1 MCFDLRRATFEPLG
15 ALKVGGVPPAPCKKG
30 PARGL
35 RIARGEGR
43 QEEREKSKYL
53 VKNGLIQVYPTW
65 HGSRM
70 SEGMNLH
77 NALGFALLGLV
88 MKVLP
93 LLFPSLIE
101 AGGPEGTR
109 ALWLLVM
116 SWVMWSLTTWGV
128 VTVVL
133 ASGVHRVLG
142 VWVFGTEASRLERR
156 REVSA
161 AGARTA
167 RVAGGL
173 QT

>member
-1 MCFDLRRATFEPLG
+1 M
-15 ALKVGGVPPAPCKKG
+15 VQPA
-30 PARGL
+30 
-35 RIARGEGR
+35 
-43 QEEREKSKYL
+43 
-53 VKNGLIQVYPTW
+53 W

-70 SEGMNLH
+70 SRSMNLH
-77 NALGFALLGLV
+77 NALGFGLV
-88 MKVLP
+88 GGAMKVLP

-116 SWVMWSLTTWGV
+116 SWVMWALMSWGV
-128 VTVVL
+128 VAVVL
-133 ASGVHRVLG
+133 ASGAHRVLG

-161 AGARTA
+161 AGARAA

-173 QT
+173 HG